1 MSMAADRPT
10 PSRISR
16 ELLFAAFTG
25 PSTETE
31 DPRTLERLTAAVVA
45 ETVPAGHVLFREGDE
60 SVDVHFMSE
69 GRMRLSRAGH
79 PDWVYEGR
87 WVVGTTD
94 VLAGRRRSRTAV
106 METDATLFRLP
117 ANVWF
122 EALDH
127 RRYVLA
133 KTLVGFARGIAALY
147 AELAPD
153 GGFPL
158 LTAARSLDVSSLAAR
173 VRLLAATPLLLGL
186 PVQSL
191 LELAHLSDHRDLAP
205 QETLFSANAPPARVF
220 VVSGGRI
227 EARRGEPT
235 VSAAFGA
242 GSIVGGAVCLSDAD
256 AAWSAR
262 ALERAQ
268 VLSFTTES
276 LFDHIEEHRHGARA
290 MMAALALER
299 ERACDVLAARR
310 GELFLR

>member
-1 MSMAADRPT
+1 MAADPT
-10 PSRISR
+10 KPGRVSR

-25 PSTETE
+25 PAAETE

-45 ETVPAGHVLFREGDE
+45 ETVAAGHVLFREGDE

-69 GRMRLSRAGH
+69 GRMRLSRTGY

-94 VLAGRRRSRTAV
+94 VLVGRRRSRTAV

-117 ANVWF
+117 ANVWY
-122 EALDH
+122 EAVDN

-133 KTLVGFARGIAALY
+133 KTLVGFARGITARY
-147 AELAPD
+147 AQLAPD
-153 GGFPL
+153 GGFPPP
-158 LTAARSLDVSSLAAR
+158 AAAQSLDVSSLAAR
-173 VRLLAATPLLLGL
+173 VRLLASTPLLRGL

-191 LELAHLSDHRDLAP
+191 LELAHLAERRDLAP
-205 QETLFSANAPPARVF
+205 EETLFTADAPPARVF

-235 VSAAFGA
+235 VSATFGP
-242 GSIVGGAVCLSDAD
+242 GSIVGGAVCLSDAE

-276 LFDHIEEHRHGARA
+276 LFDHIEEHRNGARA
-290 MMAALALER
+290 MMGALAVEQ
-299 ERACDVLAARR
+299 ERACEVLAARR
-310 GELFLR
+310 GELVLR